1 MDRIFRPEKFDIE
14 PTAPQA
20 AEHWQHWY
28 QTFKNFISVVSVDY
42 LDTKKLLIN
51 YISPA
56 VYQMILD
63 KETFDEAIQ
72 TLNGIYI
79 QPKNEVFARH
89 RLATCKQEQSQTI
102 DAYMQKL
109 RILSKDCNFRA
120 VTAEQHREEAI
131 RDSFIN
137 GLVSNSIRKRL
148 LEKTVL
154 SLKDAFEEARLL
166 EHAYQHSLQYE
177 SPQPETNCAAT
188 TPTNSSASSLPNV
201 TIPQNALAIKCYFC
215 GRVKHPRSQCPARK
229 ATCNQCYKKSHFQK
243 VCKSRP

>member
-1 MDRIFRPEKFDIE
+1 MDRIFLPEKFDIE

-28 QTFKNFISVVSVDY
+28 ETLKNCISVVSVDN

-89 RLATCKQEQSQTI
+89 RLATCKQEQGQTI

-109 RILSKDCNFRA
+109 RILSKDCNFKA

-131 RDSFIN
+131 RDSFIK
-137 GLVSNSIRKRL
+137 GLVSNSIRK
-148 LEKTVL
+148 
-154 SLKDAFEEARLL
+154 
-166 EHAYQHSLQYE
+166 
-177 SPQPETNCAAT
+177 P
-188 TPTNSSASSLPNV
+188 
-201 TIPQNALAIKCYFC
+201 
-215 GRVKHPRSQCPARK
+215 
-229 ATCNQCYKKSHFQK
+229 
-243 VCKSRP
+243 